1 MNKIKKGDNVQ
12 ILLGKDR
19 GKAGTVER
27 VLLKN
32 GRAVILGLNVFKR
45 HVKKQGDL
53 EGRTIDLSKSI
64 NISNLAI
71 ICAACKK
78 VSRVGFKI
86 EGQEKFRFCKKCKKE
101 IK

>member
-45 HVKKQGDL
+45 HVKKQGEL
-53 EGRTIDLSKSI
+53 EGGTIDLSKSI
-64 NISNLAI
+64 NMSNLAI
-71 ICAACKK
+71 ICPSCKK